1 MDTASNDAGKEMAM
15 KDIKMKMDM
24 TEMDEGNIIISP
36 RQRQLRLKIN
46 TTFYQSHN
54 LILNHQSSL

>member
-24 TEMDEGNIIISP
+24 TEMDKGNIIILP
-36 RQRQLRLKIN
+36 RQKAASLYYLSIKIN
-46 TTFYQSHN
+46 TTF
-54 LILNHQSSL
+54 LPFP

>member
-36 RQRQLRLKIN
+36 RQRQLRCI
-46 TTFYQSHN
+46 
-54 LILNHQSSL
+54 